1 MRLHAIMI
9 SFILGVVKIFKGGF
23 FLLGVVKR
31 IQGAFFVA
39 TCSTGDF
46 RASLRTTKVRLQI
59 LQNLGDDR
67 RT

>member
-1 MRLHAIMI
+1 M
-9 SFILGVVKIFKGGF
+9 GIFSSGRREDLSRGI

-46 RASLRTTKVRLQI
+46 RASLRTTKVGLQI
-59 LQNLGDDR
+59 LQKLGDDR

>member
-1 MRLHAIMI
+1 MGQASDALHAIMI
-9 SFILGVVKIFKGGF
+9 S

-46 RASLRTTKVRLQI
+46 RASLRTTKVRLRI
-59 LQNLGDDR
+59 LQTLGDDR